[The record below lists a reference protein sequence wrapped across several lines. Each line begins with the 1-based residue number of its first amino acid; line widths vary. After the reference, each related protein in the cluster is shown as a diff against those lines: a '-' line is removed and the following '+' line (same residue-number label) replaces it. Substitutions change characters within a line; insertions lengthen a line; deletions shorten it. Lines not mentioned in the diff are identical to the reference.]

1 MTGWLLLMVLAGSL
15 AAWRATLS
23 LRARLRILLSGAV
36 VGALAVPLAHMLVG
50 RARGWADWLS
60 FLVLLW
66 PALAVLSP
74 RHRLRFSVAD
84 GFLLGFLA
92 GLGYDLYAVSLAGGA
107 VKFAWLPL
115 VKGQPWSGYAFGC
128 GLAGL
133 ALVAGR
139 RFTLAQAGGWVWCL
153 AALAVA
159 TVDRMQLV
167 RLDPRIFPCLA
178 LAIAFVLGER
188 EQRWLRR
195 SPVYAQLKS
204 LPDLAVP
211 ALQAGLFAYLR
222 AARRRRQVMLE
233 RAELVKMGN
242 TSFFALP
249 RQERWSAPPDLP
261 ALLLGAA
268 AFLSLLA
275 FPASLGATPLATF
288 LPAAGILWCF
298 LRLPELEPEEADRV
312 ACTRAEELTVNCGL
326 LLVVLCLVAGVGSAG
341 PFAPAFSVSSYA
353 LVVALA
359 ASTLTGTQRA
369 EAAAL
374 RTATERRMNWVHRG
388 LLAAK
393 TVLVA
398 LGCAWLFGGW
408 KGLLAPI
415 VADSLPGWSIAPA
428 AVALFALLG
437 AIAAGFLNA
446 FTDRV
451 ESALRGGLKS

>member
-1 MTGWLLLMVLAGSL
+1 MLLAGSL

-36 VGALAVPLAHMLVG
+36 VGALVVPLVQLLAG
-50 RARGWADWLS
+50 SGPGWAAAARTYLG
-60 FLVLLW
+60 FLGLLW
-66 PALAVLSP
+66 PAVAVLSP

-92 GLGYDLYAVSLAGGA
+92 GLGYDLYALALAGGT
-107 VKFAWLPL
+107 VRVDWLPL
-115 VKGQPWSGYAFGC
+115 AKGQPWSGYAFGC
-128 GLAGL
+128 GLASL
-133 ALVAGR
+133 AMVAGR
-139 RFTLAQAGGWVWCL
+139 RFTLTQAGGWVWCL
-153 AALAVA
+153 AALAA
-159 TVDRMQLV
+159 ASLDRLHLAPV
-167 RLDPRIFPCLA
+167 DPRIFPCLA
-178 LAIAFVLGER
+178 LALAFVLGER

-195 SPVYAQLKS
+195 SPVYPQLKS
-204 LPDLAVP
+204 LSDLGVP
-211 ALQAGLFAYLR
+211 SVRAGLWPYLR
-222 AARRRRQVMLE
+222 ASRRRRQVMLE

-261 ALLLGAA
+261 ALLLCAA
-268 AFLSLLA
+268 AFLALLA
-275 FPASLGATPLATF
+275 FPASLGHTPLATW

-312 ACTRAEELTVNCGL
+312 ACTRAEELTVNCAL
-326 LLVVLCLVAGVGSAG
+326 LLVVLALVAGVGWAG
-341 PFAPAFSVSSYA
+341 PFTPAFSVSSYA

-369 EAAAL
+369 EAASL
-374 RTATERRMNWVHRG
+374 RTPAERRMNWVHRG

-398 LGCAWLFGGW
+398 PGCAFLFGGW

-415 VADSLPGWSIAPA
+415 VSPSLPPWSIAP
-428 AVALFALLG
+428 VALALLALLA

-446 FTDRV
+446 LGDRI
-451 ESALRGGLKS
+451 ESALQPRNGT

>member
-1 MTGWLLLMVLAGSL
+1 MTGWLLLTLLAGSL
-15 AAWRATLS
+15 VGWRATLS
-23 LRARLRILLSGAV
+23 LRARLRVLLSGAV
-36 VGALAVPLAHMLVG
+36 VGALVVPLVQLLVG
-50 RARGWADWLS
+50 TGPGWAAAART
-60 FLVLLW
+60 FLGFLALLW
-66 PALAVLSP
+66 PAVAVLSP

-92 GLGYDLYAVSLAGGA
+92 GLGYDLYALGLAGGA
-107 VKFAWLPL
+107 VKLDWLPL

-139 RFTLAQAGGWVWCL
+139 RFSLAQAGGWVWGL
-153 AALAVA
+153 AALAAA
-159 TVDRMQLV
+159 TVDRV
-167 RLDPRIFPCLA
+167 RLLPLDPLVFPCLA
-178 LAIAFVLGER
+178 LALAFALGER

-204 LPDLAVP
+204 LPDLSVP
-211 ALQAGLFAYLR
+211 ALKSGLWPYLR

-261 ALLLGAA
+261 ALLLCAA
-268 AFLSLLA
+268 AFLALLA
-275 FPASLGATPLATF
+275 FPASLGATPLATW

-312 ACTRAEELTVNCGL
+312 ACTRAEELTVNCAL
-326 LLVVLCLVAGVGSAG
+326 LLVVLALVAGVGWAG
-341 PFAPAFSVSSYA
+341 PFPPAFSVSAYA
-353 LVVALA
+353 LVFGLA

-374 RTATERRMNWVHRG
+374 RTPAERRMNWIHRG

-393 TVLVA
+393 TILVA
-398 LGCAWLFGGW
+398 LGCAWLFSGW
-408 KGLLAPI
+408 KGMLSPI
-415 VADSLPGWSIAPA
+415 VSDSLPQWSIGPA
-428 AVALFALLG
+428 ALVLLALLG

-446 FTDRV
+446 LSDRI
-451 ESALRGGLKS
+451 ESALQ